1 MTLPQLDTA
10 SFDAQLPLAI
20 RQADAQETAR
30 ALLETRL
37 ALAILAAPG
46 DAGDG
51 SAQLQRLEA
60 KLDLSLELALRA
72 RTQQAGALCSCR
84 IGLDSLA
91 WQQDSPLPPG
101 SQWLLSLQTGLDS
114 ALTLH
119 LPITIRLCEQHA
131 DGWLLRAD
139 WAGGLAEAVQQNWER
154 WVFRGHRQQVGKR
167 R

>member
-1 MTLPQLDTA
+1 MNLPQLDTA
-10 SFDAQLPLAI
+10 SFDAQLPLLLHH
-20 RQADAQETAR
+20 ADAQETAR

-51 SAQLQRLEA
+51 NAQLQRLEA

-72 RTQQAGALCSCR
+72 RPAPALTLRDCR
-84 IGLDSLA
+84 IGLESLA
-91 WQQDSPLPPG
+91 WWQDNALPSG

-114 ALTLH
+114 AMTLH
-119 LPITIRLCEQHA
+119 LPVRIRQCSAQGNGFVLT
-131 DGWLLRAD
+131 AD
-139 WAGGLAEAVQQNWER
+139 WAAVPEAVQQGWER
-154 WVFRGHRQQVGKR
+154 WVFRCHRQQVGKR

>member
-1 MTLPQLDTA
+1 MNLPQLDTA

-20 RQADAQETAR
+20 RQADTLETAR

-37 ALAILAAPG
+37 ALAILAAPSDSG
-46 DAGDG
+46 EG
-51 SAQLQRLEA
+51 SVQLQRLEA

-72 RTQQAGALCSCR
+72 RAPLAGQPCLCR
-84 IGLDSLA
+84 IGLDSIA
-91 WQQDSPLPPG
+91 WQQDRPLAEA

-119 LPITIRLCEQHA
+119 LPVTIRHCEQQA
-131 DGWLLRAD
+131 SGWLLRAD
-139 WAGGLAEAVQQNWER
+139 WRGALPEAVQQNWER